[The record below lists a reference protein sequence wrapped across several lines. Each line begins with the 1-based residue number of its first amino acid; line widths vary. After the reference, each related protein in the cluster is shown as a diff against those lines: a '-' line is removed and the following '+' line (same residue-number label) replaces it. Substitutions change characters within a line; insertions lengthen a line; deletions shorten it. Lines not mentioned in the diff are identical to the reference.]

1 MARKM
6 SLWVTIA
13 PFLCS
18 FCIIGSGF
26 ALWQFNDV
34 LETTDTV
41 SASVQVA
48 AMSEE
53 GELSIRENSYF
64 PEFRLILE
72 QTEREFAQSEDGVYL
87 VPSIALEYSNFLI
100 ADTITA
106 TLTGT
111 VTINNLGLESYIELK
126 NCEPVEITTSTK
138 AIEYVFLNEEISL
151 VNDVEYTKEVI
162 PPFGYKKGMEPHTTE
177 QYSTMITTIN
187 SGRIN
192 LPDVVIEFS
201 ITFTEEG

>member
-1 MARKM
+1 M
-6 SLWVTIA
+6 
-13 PFLCS
+13 
-18 FCIIGSGF
+18 
-26 ALWQFNDV
+26 
-34 LETTDTV
+34 
-41 SASVQVA
+41 
-48 AMSEE
+48 
-53 GELSIRENSYF
+53 
-64 PEFRLILE
+64 
-72 QTEREFAQSEDGVYL
+72 
-87 VPSIALEYSNFLI
+87 
-100 ADTITA
+100 
-106 TLTGT
+106 
-111 VTINNLGLESYIELK
+111 K
-126 NCEPVEITTSTK
+126 NCEPVEITTPTK

>member
-53 GELSIRENSYF
+53 G
-64 PEFRLILE
+64 
-72 QTEREFAQSEDGVYL
+72 
-87 VPSIALEYSNFLI
+87 
-100 ADTITA
+100 
-106 TLTGT
+106 
-111 VTINNLGLESYIELK
+111 
-126 NCEPVEITTSTK
+126 
-138 AIEYVFLNEEISL
+138 
-151 VNDVEYTKEVI
+151 
-162 PPFGYKKGMEPHTTE
+162 
-177 QYSTMITTIN
+177 
-187 SGRIN
+187 
-192 LPDVVIEFS
+192 
-201 ITFTEEG
+201 